1 MTTEPQVSAYSYPP
15 LRALIGSVTTSMAIS
30 AGGLALIVLPS
41 LVVGNE
47 VKILGGVAVS
57 VGGWFLAH
65 RHGEARGA
73 LKARRSQRAS

>member
-1 MTTEPQVSAYSYPP
+1 
-15 LRALIGSVTTSMAIS
+15 MAIT

-47 VKILGGVAVS
+47 MKILAGVAVS

-65 RHGEARGA
+65 RHGELRGVVKA
-73 LKARRSQRAS
+73 KHSHTLHLKRE